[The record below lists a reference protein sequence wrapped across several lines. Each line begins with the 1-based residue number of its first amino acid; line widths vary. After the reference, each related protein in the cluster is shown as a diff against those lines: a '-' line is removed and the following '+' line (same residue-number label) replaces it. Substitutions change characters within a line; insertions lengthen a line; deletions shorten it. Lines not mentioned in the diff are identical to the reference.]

1 MAPGVIP
8 KGSRCVM
15 VPGLYEQRWP
25 SFFDC
30 LEHHQAKAPEHR
42 YRGVSDGA
50 GPDAKMM
57 YDVTHTH
64 AK

>member
-1 MAPGVIP
+1 
-8 KGSRCVM
+8 M